1 MIYCK
6 LQVLRLP
13 IIQPKDKF
21 GAAGAGSDK
30 ALGIQQVY
38 HLIEELQIAKNIHSQ
53 PTEAS

>member
-6 LQVLRLP
+6 LQVFKLP

-30 ALGIQQVY
+30 VLGIQQVY